1 MVRNISVVYAVFSER
16 TSFELAVVTLGQR
29 GFRPEDVSVQMPENL
44 GNRVLLTEKTSKSP
58 EGAAAGGAT
67 GGVVG
72 GALGWFVGIGAL
84 AIPGLGPFIAVGPFI
99 ATLAGI
105 VAGAALGGLT
115 GGLIGKGMTECE
127 AKWYEGRVRSGGR
140 LLSVHCDDDDWA
152 QRAVQIL
159 RDSGGEDITKA
170 GQASVDYDTTGIPV
184 GSKYSNSL

>member
-29 GFRPEDVSVQMPENL
+29 GFRREDVSVQMPENL

-84 AIPGLGPFIAVGPFI
+84 AIPGLGPFIAVGPFM

-140 LLSVHCDDDDWA
+140 LLSVHCDNDDLA
-152 QRAVQIL
+152 QRAEQIL
-159 RDSGGEDITKA
+159 RDSGGEDLTKA
-170 GQASVDYDTTGIPV
+170 GQASADYDTTGIPV